1 LEDKVNKKEHLEAR
15 RAKKKRQ
22 QLMTILIWGGVAVVI
37 IGLFGYIVW
46 GAVRPAAGQEIPIME
61 NYEAHVTEGQD
72 PGPFNSDPPT
82 SGPHYRDE
90 YEAGFYDETSPE
102 AQAPYPEGYLGHNL
116 EHGYVIYWY
125 NCDLLDSS
133 ACAELKEQ
141 IKDSMAENGSTKLIA
156 FPRASIDVPIALTS
170 WGQLLEM
177 DEFDAR
183 QAKKFV
189 SANRNRAPEP
199 NAP

>member
-1 LEDKVNKKEHLEAR
+1 LEEKVNKKDQLEAR

-22 QLMTILIWGGVAVVI
+22 KLISTLIWGGVAVIV
-37 IGLFGYIVW
+37 IGLFGYVIW

-61 NYEAHVTEGQD
+61 NYEAHVPEGQD

-82 SGPHYRDE
+82 SGPHYGGE
-90 YEAGFYDETSPE
+90 YEAGFYDETSSE
-102 AQAPYPEGYLGHNL
+102 AQAPFPEGYLGHNL

-125 NCDLLDSS
+125 NCDLLDSN
-133 ACAELKEQ
+133 ACVELKEQ
-141 IKDSMAENGSTKLIA
+141 IKDSMAENGNTKLIA
-156 FPRASIDVPIALTS
+156 FPRASIDVPVALTS
-170 WGQLLEM
+170 WGQLLKM
-177 DEFDAR
+177 DAFDAS